1 MKVLLKQL
9 HGDKVIWFVVIML
22 SVFSLLAV
30 YSSTGTLAYKE
41 QGGNTEHYLI
51 KHFLILVA
59 GLGLMYFAHLLDYRY
74 YSRISQLLLFLS
86 VPLLILTYFI
96 GTSIN
101 SADRWITLP
110 IINLT
115 FQTSDLGKLALIMF
129 LARVLSKKQDIIHDF
144 KNAFIPIILPVLIIC
159 LLIAPANLSTALM
172 LFTTSVLIMFIGRI
186 QIGHIAA
193 MAGMMVVL
201 LAIMISILV
210 KFFPDNNRVAT
221 WINRYEQFMSNEKGD
236 EPYQVT
242 QSKIAIAKGGLLGN
256 GPGNSHQRNFLPHPY
271 SDMIYSIIIE
281 EYGLIGGA
289 FVVFLYL
296 LFLFRAIKIVVKSPN
311 AFGGLLAV
319 GLSIS
324 LVLQAMINMAVAVN
338 LVPVTGQ
345 TLPLV
350 SMGGTSLFF
359 TSISVGIILSVSH
372 NAELPQGEDEV
383 AGEKQEPKE
392 EPKAPRQKNKE
403 NQIALEVA
411 N

>member
-1 MKVLLKQL
+1 MKLLLKQL
-9 HGDKVIWFVVIML
+9 HGDKVIWFVVFLL

-30 YSSTGTLAYKE
+30 YSSTGTLAYKY
-41 QGGNTEHYLI
+41 QQGNTEYYLL
-51 KHFLILVA
+51 KHFSILVT
-59 GLGLMYFAHLLDYRY
+59 GLGLMYFAHLVDYRY
-74 YSRISQLLLFLS
+74 YSRISQLLLYLS
-86 VPLLILTYFI
+86 IPLLILTYFI
-96 GTSIN
+96 GTEIN

-115 FQTSDLGKLALIMF
+115 FQTSDLAKLALIMF
-129 LARVLSKKQDIIHDF
+129 LARVISKKQDIIHDF
-144 KNAFIPIILPVLIIC
+144 KNAFIPVILPVVVIC

-186 QIGHIAA
+186 KVAHIAA
-193 MAGMMVVL
+193 MGGIMLVS
-201 LAIMISILV
+201 LALMIFILV
-210 KFFPDNNRVAT
+210 KTTENNRVAT
-221 WINRYEQFMSNEKGD
+221 WVNRIEAQYFTD
-236 EPYQVT
+236 ADDAEPYQVV
-242 QSKIAIAKGGLLGN
+242 QSKIAIAKGGIFGN

-296 LFLFRAIKIVVKSPN
+296 LFLFRAIKIVVKTPN

-359 TSISVGIILSVSH
+359 TSISVGIILSVSRE
-372 NAELPQGEDEV
+372 AEMPKENKDAPAEKPE
-383 AGEKQEPKE
+383 AKEPPKEKQDSFE
-392 EPKAPRQKNKE
+392 
-403 NQIALEVA
+403 IA

>member
-9 HGDKVIWFVVIML
+9 QGDKIIWLVIFLL
-22 SVFSLLAV
+22 SIFSLLAV
-30 YSSTGTLAYKE
+30 YSSTGTLAYKY
-41 QGGNTEHYLI
+41 QQGNTEYYLL
-51 KHFLILVA
+51 KHFSILAV
-59 GLGLMYFAHLLDYRY
+59 GLVLMYCAHLVDYRY
-74 YSRISQLLLFLS
+74 YSRISQLLLYLS
-86 VPLLILTYFI
+86 LPLLILTYFI
-96 GTSIN
+96 GTEIN

-115 FQTSDLGKLALIMF
+115 FQTSDLAKLALIMF
-129 LARVLSKKQDIIHDF
+129 LARVISKKQDIIHDF
-144 KNAFIPIILPVLIIC
+144 KNAFIPVIVPVLLIC
-159 LLIAPANLSTALM
+159 LFIAPANLSTALM

-186 QIGHIAA
+186 KIAHIAS

-201 LAIMISILV
+201 LAIMIFILV

-221 WINRYEQFMSNEKGD
+221 WINRYEQFMSDAKED
-236 EPYQVT
+236 EPFQVT
-242 QSKIAIAKGGLLGN
+242 QSKIAIARGGIFGN

-289 FVVFLYL
+289 IVVFLYL

-319 GLSIS
+319 GLAIS

-359 TSISVGIILSVSH
+359 TSIAVGIILSVSRD
-372 NAELPQGEDEV
+372 AEMPKENNTPAEKPEV
-383 AGEKQEPKE
+383 KTPAKEKQVPFE
-392 EPKAPRQKNKE
+392 
-403 NQIALEVA
+403 IAS
-411 N
+411 

>member
-1 MKVLLKQL
+1 MKILLKQL
-9 HGDKVIWFVVIML
+9 HGDKVIWFVIFLL
-22 SVFSLLAV
+22 SIFSLLAV
-30 YSSTGTLAYKE
+30 YSSTGTLAYKF
-41 QGGNTEHYLI
+41 QQGNTEYYLL
-51 KHFLILVA
+51 KHFTILAA
-59 GLGLMYFAHLLDYRY
+59 GLGLMYFAHLVDYRY
-74 YSRISQLLLFLS
+74 YSRISQLLLYLS

-96 GTSIN
+96 GTEIN

-115 FQTSDLGKLALIMF
+115 FQTSDLAKLALIMF
-129 LARVLSKKQDIIHDF
+129 LARVISKKQDIIHDF
-144 KNAFIPIILPVLIIC
+144 KNAFIPIILPVLVIC

-186 QIGHIAA
+186 KIAHIAS
-193 MAGMMVVL
+193 MAGMMFVL
-201 LAIMISILV
+201 LAVMILVLV

-221 WINRYEQFMSNEKGD
+221 WINRYEQFMSDAKDD

-242 QSKIAIAKGGLLGN
+242 QSKIAIARGGIFGN

-289 FVVFLYL
+289 LIVFLYL

-359 TSISVGIILSVSH
+359 TSIAVGIILSVSRE
-372 NAELPQGEDEV
+372 AEMPKENNNPAVEKPEVKEPQK
-383 AGEKQEPKE
+383 EKQVSF
-392 EPKAPRQKNKE
+392 
-403 NQIALEVA
+403 EVA

>member
-1 MKVLLKQL
+1 MKALLKQL
-9 HGDKVIWFVVIML
+9 HGDKVIWLVVFTL
-22 SVFSLLAV
+22 SIFSLLAV
-30 YSSTGTLAYKE
+30 YSSTGTLAYKF
-41 QGGNTEHYLI
+41 QQGNTEYYLL
-51 KHFLILVA
+51 KHFAILAA
-59 GLGLMYFAHLLDYRY
+59 GLGMMYGAHLVDYRY
-74 YSRISQLLLFLS
+74 YSRISQLLLYLS
-86 VPLLILTYFI
+86 IPLLILTYFI
-96 GTSIN
+96 GTEIN

-115 FQTSDLGKLALIMF
+115 FQTSDLAKLALIMF
-129 LARVLSKKQDIIHDF
+129 LARVISKKQDIIHDF
-144 KNAFIPIILPVLIIC
+144 KNAFIPIILPVVVIC

-186 QIGHIAA
+186 KVVHIAA
-193 MAGMMVVL
+193 MGGIMLVS
-201 LAIMISILV
+201 LALMIFILV
-210 KFFPDNNRVAT
+210 KTTENNRVAT
-221 WINRYEQFMSNEKGD
+221 WVNRIEAQYFKDADDS

-242 QSKIAIAKGGLLGN
+242 QSKIAIAKGGIFGN

-296 LFLFRAIKIVVKSPN
+296 LFLFRAIKIVVKTPN

-359 TSISVGIILSVSH
+359 TSISVGIILSVSRE
-372 NAELPQGEDEV
+372 AE
-383 AGEKQEPKE
+383 KPKE
-392 EPKAPRQKNKE
+392 NKE
-403 NQIALEVA
+403 APAEKPESKEPPKEKPVSLEIA

>member
-1 MKVLLKQL
+1 MKTLFQQL
-9 HGDKVIWFVVIML
+9 HGDKVIWFVVLML

-30 YSSTGTLAYKE
+30 YSSTGTLAYKY
-41 QGGNTEHYLI
+41 QQGNTEYYLL
-51 KHFLILVA
+51 KHFSILAVGLIL
-59 GLGLMYFAHLLDYRY
+59 MYLAHLVDYRY
-74 YSRISQLLLFLS
+74 YSRIAQLLLYLS
-86 VPLLILTYFI
+86 VPLLIITYFI
-96 GTSIN
+96 GTEIN

-110 IINLT
+110 VVNLT
-115 FQTSDLGKLALIMF
+115 FQTSDLAKLALIMF
-129 LARVLSKKQDIIHDF
+129 LARVISKKQDIIHDF
-144 KNAFIPIILPVLIIC
+144 KNAFLPVILPVLLIC

-186 QIGHIAA
+186 KIAHIAA
-193 MAGMMVVL
+193 MAGMMVVVL
-201 LAIMISILV
+201 GLMILIL
-210 KFFPDNNRVAT
+210 KLTPGKDRVDT
-221 WINRYEQFMSNEKGD
+221 WINRIENFRDKDS

-242 QSKIAIAKGGLLGN
+242 QSKIAIAKGGLIGN

-271 SDMIYSIIIE
+271 SDFIYSIIIE
-281 EYGLIGGA
+281 EYGLVGGA

-296 LFLFRAIKIVVKSPN
+296 LFLFRTIKIVVKSPN

-324 LVLQAMINMAVAVN
+324 LVLQAMINMAVAVS

-359 TSISVGIILSVSH
+359 TSIAVGIILSVSRD
-372 NAELPQGEDEV
+372 AE
-383 AGEKQEPKE
+383 
-392 EPKAPRQKNKE
+392 RQKESSETKE
-403 NQIALEVA
+403 VRTESKEKEVKFEIA